1 MNANLLRRDAARK
14 TMSANKVSSVPTV
27 IAAMT
32 LALFA
37 TGHSQ
42 AHAQVATEAKAP
54 SKALER
60 FSHDTEGW
68 YFYKER
74 YPEPPKTAEPPSAP
88 PAPAPAPTTPS
99 PVTPPAL
106 KPMSV
111 AWMTKYLPI
120 VREAAIDNPSQENVR
135 VYLYMQRVMLDKAE
149 NFTNAAILAGTSDPG
164 LNEDV
169 RVPTATALA
178 QAHSMRELRARRDA
192 LTSVSNKAGLWVF
205 VDSRCAFCSAAVT
218 MAKRIAKEY
227 KYELR
232 IISVD
237 GKPPKGYANEKV
249 FEDVNRSAFTRFGLK
264 LVPATILA
272 LPPDKIGIVAHGAIS
287 DQSTIETNLIA
298 AMRSLDALPSDANET
313 LLARSRGL
321 LTAKQIASIEGDATS
336 DAATRLAAIDAKNTA
351 DSDAGRAP
359 SPSVLTNKDATPDE
373 VVRHVAA
380 LIEKVVRK

>member
-1 MNANLLRRDAARK
+1 MFNSNPFNAVLISSRAALSLSAALLFMIAL
-14 TMSANKVSSVPTV
+14 PT
-27 IAAMT
+27 A
-32 LALFA
+32 
-37 TGHSQ
+37 HSQ
-42 AHAQVATEAKAP
+42 VDVAASAKAT

-60 FSHDTEGW
+60 FNQDSEGW

-74 YPEPPKTAEPPSAP
+74 YPTPSKPTEPAPAAPPPAAP
-88 PAPAPAPTTPS
+88 PATSTPL
-99 PVTPPAL
+99 PPAL

-135 VYLYMQRVMLDKAE
+135 VYLYLQRVMLDKAE

-178 QAHSMRELRARRDA
+178 QSQSIRELRARREV

-205 VDSRCAFCSAAVT
+205 VDSRCAFCSEAVT
-218 MAKRIAKEY
+218 MAKRIAKLY

-237 GKPPKGYANEKV
+237 GKPPKGYPSEKIV
-249 FEDVNRSAFTRFGLK
+249 EDVNRSAFTRFGLK

-287 DQSTIETNLIA
+287 DQNTIETNLIA
-298 AMRSLDALPSDANET
+298 AMRSLDALPSDANDT

-321 LTAKQIASIEGDATS
+321 LTSKQIASIEGDATT
-336 DAATRLAAIDAKNTA
+336 DAATRLAATDAQNKTETE
-351 DSDAGRAP
+351 AGRPPSSSAP
-359 SPSVLTNKDATPDE
+359 ASKDATPDE

>member
-1 MNANLLRRDAARK
+1 MFVYKAPN
-14 TMSANKVSSVPTV
+14 VPSVIV
-27 IAAMT
+27 E
-32 LALFA
+32 LALVLVFVLLSA
-37 TGHSQ
+37 AHSQ
-42 AHAQVATEAKAP
+42 AYAQAATEARAP

-60 FSHDTEGW
+60 FNHDTEGW

-74 YPEPPKTAEPPSAP
+74 YPEPPKTAEPPSPP
-88 PAPAPAPTTPS
+88 PAPAPAPTPPP
-99 PVTPPAL
+99 PVAPPAL

-192 LTSVSNKAGLWVF
+192 LNSVSNKAGLWVF

-218 MAKRIAKEY
+218 MAKRVAKEY

-237 GKPPKGYANEKV
+237 GKPPKGYANEKI

-321 LTAKQIASIEGDATS
+321 LTAKQIASIESDATS
-336 DAATRLAAIDAKNTA
+336 DATARVAATDAKNKA
-351 DSDAGRAP
+351 DADAGKAP
-359 SPSVLTNKDATPDE
+359 SPSVATNKDATPDE

-380 LIEKVVRK
+380 LIGKVVQK